1 MKISKSVI
9 FLSALVAVVLICFA
23 NVIFRWTCERVYVAP
38 DEALMVTNKF
48 GDPLPPDRIVVPRD
62 DNRYKGVQEEIR
74 GPGRYFL
81 NPVLYDWQIVTLV
94 DVPAGEPD
102 KWAWDESGQLTA
114 DAKDTLPKVAIITL
128 REGKTPLAGQDV
140 VDPGY
145 QGVQKEVLTPG
156 VYKLNPQQYE
166 YTLVDAVVIPP
177 GSVGVVTRLVGD
189 VPDVVSA
196 PITAVRNASQSSIGR
211 TATADTTEP
220 ATEPFDPNARTHLV
234 VGPNQRGVLQDV
246 LQPGIYY
253 VNPRM
258 VKITP
263 ITVGYD
269 AINLDQHY
277 NTGIQFFSS
286 DGYKVKV
293 DFTVVWGRSPA
304 DAPHIVANI
313 GSVDQVEKNVLE
325 PAMKAACQNE
335 GGRYTAKEL
344 IQGQTRSQ
352 FQDALSAALEEQVQA
367 RNVHVLLALL
377 RDVNFEDSTGQD
389 ATVGLR
395 QTIQQANIE
404 VERDLTNQQKTQTA
418 TVAADLQQ
426 AMKLVDVAREQ
437 VDSQT
442 TVMVADIKANGDKT
456 AAETDAQ
463 RDLDVAAVE
472 AQIAQL
478 DAQRTEI
485 LGKAQADVA
494 RLRNEAN
501 AKGAKMLIDAFGDP
515 QSYNAYIFAQNFD
528 PTDLRLIF
536 AGPGTFWTDLKT
548 FQDAGAA
555 KIVQQQQPA
564 PDPAK

>member
-1 MKISKSVI
+1 MKPSRLIYI
-9 FLSALVAVVLICFA
+9 LGALGAVVVLCFA
-23 NVIFRWTCERVYVAP
+23 NVIFKWTCERVYVAP
-38 DEALMVTNKF
+38 DEALMVINKF
-48 GDPLPPDRIVVPRD
+48 GDPLPSDRIVVPKE

-81 NPVLYDWQIVTLV
+81 NPVLYDWQIVPLLE
-94 DVPAGEPD
+94 VPAGEPD
-102 KWAWDESGQLTA
+102 KWSWDANGELVPG
-114 DAKDTLPKVAIITL
+114 AKDSLPKVAMITL
-128 REGKTPLAGQDV
+128 REGKTPPPGQDV

-145 QGVQKEVLTPG
+145 KGVQKEVLTPG
-156 VYKLNPQQYE
+156 TYKLNPQQYE
-166 YTLVDAVVIPP
+166 YTLVDAVVVPP

-189 VPDVVSA
+189 VADVVSA

-211 TATADTTEP
+211 TATADATTEP
-220 ATEPFDPNARTHLV
+220 ATQPFDPNARTHLV
-234 VGPNQRGVLQDV
+234 IGPNQRGILQDV

-277 NTGIQFFSS
+277 NTGITFFSS
-286 DGYKVKV
+286 DGYRVKL

-313 GSVDQVEKNVLE
+313 GSVEQVEQNVLE
-325 PAMKAACQNE
+325 PAMKAAAQNE
-335 GGRYTAKEL
+335 GGRYSAKEL

-352 FQDALSAALEEQVQA
+352 FQDALSAALEDQVRL
-367 RNVHVLLALL
+367 RNVHVLLALI
-377 RDVNFEDSTGQD
+377 RDVNIEDSSGQD
-389 ATVGLR
+389 ATATLR

-426 AMKLVDVAREQ
+426 ALKLVDVAREM

-463 RDLDVAAVE
+463 RDLDVASVE

-485 LGKAQADVA
+485 LGKGNAEVA
-494 RLRNEAN
+494 RLKNDAN

-528 PTDLRLIF
+528 PTDLHLIF

-548 FQDAGAA
+548 FQDVGAA
-555 KIVQQQQPA
+555 KVVQQQA
-564 PDPAK
+564 PDPGK